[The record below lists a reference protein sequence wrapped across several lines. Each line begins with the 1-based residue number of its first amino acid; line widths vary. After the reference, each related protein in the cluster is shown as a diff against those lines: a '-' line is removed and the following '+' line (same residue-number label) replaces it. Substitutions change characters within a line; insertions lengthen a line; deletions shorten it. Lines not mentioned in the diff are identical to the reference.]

1 MDSRLELRLADTS
14 PRCATCEHYGK
25 HHDAPAQAAADCA
38 MHAITVLNLAVCTDW
53 TERLELEA
61 VKE

>member
-14 PRCATCEHYGK
+14 PKCGTCEHYGK

-38 MHAITVLNLAVCTDW
+38 MHAVTVLNLSVCTDW
-53 TERLELEA
+53 QEA
-61 VKE
+61 ETVKE